1 MGKRTK
7 PGEPPPEYTA
17 ESIQVLS
24 PAEAVRRR
32 PEMYL
37 GPERRRTSLV
47 AQAALASFSATEAR
61 CSRVEVSWT
70 SDGVVQLVDDD
81 WSLDTGEHPRGGTN
95 IERLLST
102 LFAGGSSARGVGLP
116 LANLMSE
123 WFLIEVHQP
132 ERLYRQRF
140 DVAEPRPPET
150 GVATPPWRTLVT
162 FKPDE
167 RCVDPRTPL
176 TVEALIEDIQFF
188 LEKQWQWHSR
198 SKERLAVS
206 FEPSPGKLVLR
217 REPSVGS
224 PPADKP

>member
-7 PGEPPPEYTA
+7 RDEPLPLYTA
-17 ESIQVLS
+17 EHIQKLT

-37 GPERRRTSLV
+37 GQGRRRTSLV
-47 AQAALASFSATEAR
+47 GQAALASFSATEAR
-61 CSRVEVSWT
+61 CSRMEVSWT

-81 WSLDTGEHPRGGTN
+81 WRLDTGENPRGGTN
-95 IERLLST
+95 IELLLST
-102 LFAGGSSARGVGLP
+102 LFGGGSNARGIGLP

-123 WFLIEVHQP
+123 WFVIEIHQP
-132 ERLYRQRF
+132 QRLYRQRF
-140 DVAEPRPPET
+140 DAAEPRPPET

-176 TVEALIEDIQFF
+176 TADALIENIQFI
-188 LEKQWQWHSR
+188 LEQWQSYSR
-198 SKERLAVS
+198 HEESLALS
-206 FEPSPGKLVLR
+206 FEASPTKLVLR
-217 REPSVGS
+217 REPSAGA
-224 PPADKP
+224 PPADKS